1 MSGNHRKSFVTACL
15 LCSILLFAGSRE
27 SPGASA
33 DLSRMKRG
41 SHIPLLPVDVGL
53 VVTGRA
59 KERTVKLALGCL
71 GCCFSG
77 YFSVLLWPLGV
88 NILGRRN
95 FDPC

>member
-1 MSGNHRKSFVTACL
+1 
-15 LCSILLFAGSRE
+15 
-27 SPGASA
+27 
-33 DLSRMKRG
+33 MKRG

-77 YFSVLLWPLGV
+77 YFSVLLWPLGISV
-88 NILGRRN
+88 PGRRN
-95 FDPC
+95 LDLC